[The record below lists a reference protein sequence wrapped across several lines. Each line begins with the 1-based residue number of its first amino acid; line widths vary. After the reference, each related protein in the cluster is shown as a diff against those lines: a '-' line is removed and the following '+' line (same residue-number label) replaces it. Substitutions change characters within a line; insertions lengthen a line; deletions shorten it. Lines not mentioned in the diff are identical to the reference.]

1 MAGIGWRWLRPAW
14 LFNRR
19 VGLGL
24 LWALLVAGIAVA
36 INVIGIGVVGSVA
49 GWERWLS
56 AHSLHFLVGR
66 LLLYAAT
73 AVGWRWM
80 RARLHERE
88 PEPEAGQRLRRAE
101 VAAVVA
107 VVLLE
112 ASQLLRAN

>member
-1 MAGIGWRWLRPAW
+1 
-14 LFNRR
+14 
-19 VGLGL
+19 
-24 LWALLVAGIAVA
+24 
-36 INVIGIGVVGSVA
+36 
-49 GWERWLS
+49 
-56 AHSLHFLVGR
+56 
-66 LLLYAAT
+66 
-73 AVGWRWM
+73 M